1 MFVEINNRFVSRFNL
16 FFMAVIW
23 FCRNLVLSCY
33 RTALLIECFGRR
45 QAMGFKRVLIA
56 NRGEIALRI
65 LRTLRDMGIEAAIIH
80 GREDRL
86 SLPVQMADIAYP
98 NYRANPLDSYLDIE
112 AVIQAAKELGC
123 DAVHPGYGFL
133 AENAAFVARL
143 EEEGITFIGPASGV
157 ITLLGDKIEARAAME
172 AAGLPTAKGSS
183 EPISSAEVASALA
196 DEIGYPVI
204 IKAAAGGGGIGM
216 QIVQKADEFESALK
230 LCQSRAK
237 SAFGDERVFVE
248 KYIQGAQHVEFQV
261 LGDGKKAIH
270 FGERFC
276 SIQRRHQKLVEEG
289 PWLTDEKRAEIGDLV
304 CKGAESVGYKGLAT
318 FEFLRDANGD
328 FYFLEVNPRV
338 QVEHTVTELITGFNL
353 VELGIRVAQGEALPL
368 KQEDIA
374 WRGHAIQCRL
384 NAEDP
389 REFVPSPGRLWEC
402 HFPSGFGIRCDT
414 HAHPGYEMPG
424 CFDSLLAKLLV
435 WGHNREDA
443 VRRMKTALDETM
455 ITGVE
460 HLIPL
465 HRRIMDEE
473 DFNNGDITIQY
484 IDMHQELLG

>member
-1 MFVEINNRFVSRFNL
+1 
-16 FFMAVIW
+16 
-23 FCRNLVLSCY
+23 
-33 RTALLIECFGRR
+33 
-45 QAMGFKRVLIA
+45 MGFKRVLIA

-65 LRTLRDMGIEAAIIH
+65 LRALRDMGIEVAIIH
-80 GREDRL
+80 GKEDRL
-86 SLPVQMADIAYP
+86 SLPVRLSDVAYP
-98 NYRANPLDSYLDIE
+98 NYKSNPLDSYLNIE
-112 AVIQAAKELGC
+112 DVITAAKELQC
-123 DAVHPGYGFL
+123 DAIHPGYGFL
-133 AENAAFVARL
+133 AENSAFVARCA
-143 EEEGITFIGPASGV
+143 EEGITFIGPSAEV

-172 AAGLPTAKGSS
+172 AAGLPIAKGSPES
-183 EPISSAEVASALA
+183 ISDAAVASKLA
-196 DEIGYPVI
+196 NEIGYPVI

-216 QIVQKADEFESALK
+216 QIVEKSDEFENALK

-248 KYIQGAQHVEFQV
+248 KYIQDAQHVEFQV
-261 LGDGKKAIH
+261 LGDGEKAIH

-289 PWLTDEKRAEIGDLV
+289 PWLDEAKRAEIGDLV
-304 CKGAESVGYKGLAT
+304 CRGAESVGYKGLAT

-338 QVEHTVTELITGFNL
+338 QVEHTVTELITGYNL
-353 VELGIRVAQGEALPL
+353 VELGIRVAQGEKLSL
-368 KQEDIA
+368 SQEDIVI
-374 WRGHAIQCRL
+374 RGHAIQCRL

-389 REFVPSPGRLWEC
+389 RDFIPSPGRLWEC
-402 HFPSGFGIRCDT
+402 HFPSGFGVRCDT
-414 HAHPGYEMPG
+414 HAYPGYEMPG

-435 WGHNREDA
+435 WGHDREDA
-443 VRRMKTALDETM
+443 IRRMKTALDETI

-473 DFNNGDITIQY
+473 DFNNRNITIQY